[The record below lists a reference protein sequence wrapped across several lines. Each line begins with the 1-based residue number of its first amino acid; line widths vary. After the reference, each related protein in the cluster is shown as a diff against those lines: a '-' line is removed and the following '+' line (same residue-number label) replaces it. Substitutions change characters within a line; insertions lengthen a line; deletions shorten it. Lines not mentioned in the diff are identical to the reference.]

1 MTALTVFNFQDFEV
15 RTVAI
20 DGEPWFVAKD
30 VCDVLGLT
38 NISESIK
45 RLSEREFSS
54 TEVTDA
60 SGRLQ
65 QMTIVRESGL
75 YKLILKSRK
84 AAAIAF
90 QDWLTEEVL
99 PSIRKTGSYSVQREP
114 LTELDRMAGM
124 MNQFLPAL
132 AGSITE
138 IRAVVQQ
145 QTERLE
151 AVEERQKEI
160 DPQAIDAYRVELHAI
175 KDALVAATKGK
186 PQQVTF
192 DGYWRELK
200 RHCGVGS
207 FALTNQAALTVPLM
221 EKAHAYALSW
231 CEARGV
237 KIHSQLRLVPNE
249 RPAV

>member
-1 MTALTVFNFQDFEV
+1 MSALTVFNFKNNEI

-30 VCDVLGLT
+30 VAEILGLDT
-38 NISESIK
+38 AAIARSVDDEDKALHIMQTPGGDQ
-45 RLSEREFSS
+45 E
-54 TEVTDA
+54 
-60 SGRLQ
+60 
-65 QMTIVRESGL
+65 MTVINESGL
-75 YKLILKSRK
+75 YSMLLKSRK
-84 AAAIAF
+84 KEAKAF
-90 QDWLTEEVL
+90 KRWVTSEVL

-132 AGSITE
+132 AGSVTE
-138 IRAVVQQ
+138 IRAVVAQ

-207 FALTNQAALTVPLM
+207 FAIANQAALTVPLM

-231 CEARGV
+231 CEARSV

-249 RPAV
+249 RPA